1 MTMTLITGGAGQ
13 GKLSYALGQLRLDGT
28 AVSRDPASPAP
39 VVAGL
44 EEWLRS
50 CGDPWPVLDRLLR
63 EHPGV
68 TILCREVGC
77 GVSPMDEGDRSWR
90 ERVGRVCCELA
101 RRADCVIRLCCGLPM
116 ILKGDAEW
124 N

>member
-1 MTMTLITGGAGQ
+1 MTLIVGGAGQ
-13 GKLSYALGQLRLDGT
+13 GKLAYAIRRLQVDET

-39 VVAGL
+39 IVAGL
-44 EEWLRS
+44 EDWLRR
-50 CGDPWPVLDRLLR
+50 CPEPWPVLDRLLR
-63 EHPGV
+63 DFPGV

-77 GVSPMDEGDRSWR
+77 GVSPLDREDRVWR

-101 RRADCVIRLCCGLPM
+101 KRADHVIRLCCGLPM
-116 ILKGDAEW
+116 VLKGDAEW